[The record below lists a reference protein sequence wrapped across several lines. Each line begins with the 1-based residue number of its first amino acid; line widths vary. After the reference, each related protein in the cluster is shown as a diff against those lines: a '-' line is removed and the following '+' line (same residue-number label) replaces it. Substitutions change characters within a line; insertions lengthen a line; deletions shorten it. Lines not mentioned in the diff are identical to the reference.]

1 MEARVSGFV
10 LACKERGL
18 RLTHQRLEVYRALA
32 KAKDHPSAEMLYQRV
47 RKRVPTI
54 SLDTV
59 YRTLGSLEEEGFIA
73 RVGTAMSS
81 ARFEFNPEPHHHF
94 VCVRCGG
101 IRDVEAHS
109 LGHDALAKYLPKSYH
124 VLSSHVEFRGLC
136 PDCLEKTSKS

>member
-1 MEARVSGFV
+1 MSGFV

-18 RLTHQRLEVYRALA
+18 RLTHQRLEVYRELS
-32 KAKDHPSAEMLYQRV
+32 KAKDHPSAEMLYHRV
-47 RKRVPTI
+47 RRRVPTI

-94 VCVRCGG
+94 VCVGCGG
-101 IRDVEAHS
+101 IRDVEANS
-109 LGHDALAKYLPKSYH
+109 LSPASLAKHLPKTYQ

-136 PDCLEKTSKS
+136 PECRAADKHP